1 MNNKEFLNL
10 VFKYKWLIIAV
21 PLLTLCV
28 TFFVVKNLPK
38 EYKSQAKLSTG
49 LLDPSR
55 QIASVTQSY
64 SGADLLIKLNQQF
77 TNIIDIM
84 TMSRNMSILSYRLI
98 LHDLKNPSNPF
109 KPLSEDVKALTNA
122 ERQEA
127 ISLFEKRLEQKQ
139 VLTPLDNY
147 KIKLYN
153 IVKSMGYDEK
163 SLVKKLSINHDLNS
177 DFITV
182 EFTSA
187 NTFLSVFVVNTFS
200 NDFINNYSIDLA
212 NNKSTAIEALDS
224 LLRQK
229 EAVMNER
236 NLQLK
241 NYKIKNGLLNLDKQS
256 QIGYQQI
263 IDNENKRSQTI
274 IDREALQAAL
284 KNVNDKLN
292 SRYQDKYLGAEVA
305 LENQAIVNL
314 KSKLQAAEFN
324 YLDGGYKVSD
334 KNKVDSLQK
343 LLTAQLIQTNDNYV
357 ADPLVA
363 KQTLIQRRISIGIDL
378 ERTKASI
385 KDIDDELAKLNA
397 KFNNMVPFDAGVQ
410 NYERNADV
418 ATREYLDIL
427 NRYNQTNLDK
437 AIGLRLQLAEA
448 GVPTAPESSKKPLY
462 MALSL
467 VASFVICFCVLFI
480 IYTFDRSVNNTK
492 QLRDVSNGKVIG
504 QLNYLKQVDKDMN
517 KIWES
522 EPNNKNQFLYKN
534 LLRDLRFDINK
545 IFETNS
551 YKVLGISQFAP
562 DNDYAFAVA
571 NLTYAIAQLDKKVL
585 LIGDDELASKIS
597 ELQVPT
603 QQSLINVLG
612 GVTIQQQNTITFLN
626 KNLQGQSILENHA
639 KIAFAEIFQNIKTQF
654 DLIIIQL
661 DPINSISD
669 FKEWTLFTDKYISTF
684 MAGNSIS
691 DKEKEIMIAL
701 NSDEKFAGWLIN
713 GVKKL

>member
-98 LHDLKNPSNPF
+98 LHDLKNPSKPF

-127 ISLFEKRLEQKQ
+127 ITLFEKRLEQKQ

-182 EFTSA
+182 EFTS
-187 NTFLSVFVVNTFS
+187 NDTFLSVFVVNTFS
-200 NDFINNYSIDLA
+200 DDFINNYSIDLA
-212 NNKSTAIEALDS
+212 NNKSNAIDALDS
-224 LLRQK
+224 LLHQK

-256 QIGYQQI
+256 QIVYQQI

-314 KSKLQAAEFN
+314 KSKLQAAEST

-334 KNKVDSLQK
+334 KNKVDSLQR

-437 AIGLRLQLAEA
+437 AIGLRLQLAEP

-480 IYTFDRSVNNTK
+480 IYTFDRSINNKK
-492 QLRDVSNGKVIG
+492 QLRDISNGKVIG
-504 QLNYLKQVDKDMN
+504 QLNLLKQADRDIKT
-517 KIWES
+517 IWES
-522 EPNNKNQFLYKN
+522 QANNKNQFLYKN

-545 IFETNS
+545 LFEVNS
-551 YKVLGISQFAP
+551 FKVLGISQFAP
-562 DNDYAFAVA
+562 DNNYVFTIA
-571 NLTYAIAQLDKKVL
+571 NITYALAQLDKKIL
-585 LIGDDELASKIS
+585 LIGDDELASKVN

-603 QQSLINVLG
+603 KQSLIDVLG
-612 GVTIQQQNTITFLN
+612 GATLQQQNAITFLN
-626 KNLQGQSILENHA
+626 KNLQGQSLLENHG
-639 KIAFAEIFQNIKTQF
+639 KMAFAELFNNIKTQF

-669 FKEWTLFTDKYISTF
+669 LKEWTLFTDRYIATF

-691 DKEKEIMIAL
+691 DKEKENIITL

-713 GVKKL
+713 DVKKL